1 MPPSALDEETE
12 AVSEGWRLLTCAAS
26 ARSLTVIVYDVN
38 ELLWPAKTRFNCSFV
53 VSLPSAR
60 LQQKV
65 WSQSGELK
73 AGEAGRSLNSHRQ
86 PEHFKNTS
94 FFFFL
99 FSIYPF
105 MKRWE
110 GSGAVR
116 AQQGSRR
123 KSYLNLEMLF
133 GFTVEVSYQ
142 LQFLF
147 DCLLHSVA
155 ASESRKTESCW
166 LTELDLQSV
175 SLKVTNTILQK
186 DPLMIHD
193 VSSES
198 LSAPS
203 SSSFSLKYDFFRS
216 SRGRQWW
223 NSLTRTD
230 DDNSV
235 QSKSIKQKLVWFLLR
250 TLRSVFSPDWWTQI
264 AVMDWFHV
272 ENGCKNQ
279 SVGSVFSSLCLRL
292 PFFRK
297 SESFKFRDA
306 PELHAS
312 SRSSLASSLA

>member
-1 MPPSALDEETE
+1 MLCWNQLWWTALRWAWTPPSALDEETE
-12 AVSEGWRLLTCAAS
+12 AVWEGWRLLTCAAS

-53 VSLPSAR
+53 VSLPPAR

-230 DDNSV
+230 DDKTVYERRGSLFNQKASN
-235 QSKSIKQKLVWFLLR
+235 KSLFGFCFGHFGLCFHLIDGHRLH
-250 TLRSVFSPDWWTQI
+250 WWIDFT
-264 AVMDWFHV
+264 
-272 ENGCKNQ
+272 
-279 SVGSVFSSLCLRL
+279 
-292 PFFRK
+292 
-297 SESFKFRDA
+297 
-306 PELHAS
+306 
-312 SRSSLASSLA
+312 